1 MSRAVRVSLIL
12 GAVSLL
18 VAVVALV
25 VALSPS
31 PTERRQ
37 QQARAEGQ
45 IAADRI
51 RSGTQIRQMVLAVHS
66 YASNHDWNAPPPE
79 RWKQVLIEAD
89 MLTPEMFDVRGGQEV
104 ETPYH
109 YIPPTRDELL
119 AVTGQEAP
127 ASTRAA
133 SEVVVF
139 YEDPGLWAG
148 GGGHAVFL
156 DSSAQWFDGPAYAE
170 LMERIGH
177 P

>member
-1 MSRAVRVSLIL
+1 MSHAVRLSLVL
-12 GAVSLL
+12 SVVSLL
-18 VAVVALV
+18 VAVAALV

-37 QQARAEGQ
+37 QQARAEAQ

-66 YASNHDWNAPPPE
+66 YASNHDWNPPPAE

-89 MLTPEMFDVRGGQEV
+89 MLTPDMFEFRGGQEV

-109 YIPPTRDELL
+109 YIPPTREELL
-119 AVTGQEAP
+119 VVTGQEAP
-127 ASTRAA
+127 SSTRAA
-133 SEVVVF
+133 DDVVVF
-139 YEDPGLWAG
+139 YEDPGLWEG
-148 GGGHAVFL
+148 GGGNAVFL

-170 LMERIGH
+170 LLERIGH
-177 P
+177 R